1 MRVSRVY
8 VDVPLSVGT
17 ELSLPKDCTHYLTNV
32 LRLKAGAAVVLFNG
46 NGCEYHGNVNHVDKK
61 SVTVLLEKQHS
72 PVTESPLSLVL
83 VQAIARPEHMD
94 YSLQKAVELG
104 VTQIVPV
111 LTERSPP
118 FDMQRR
124 EKRQQHWAKIISS
137 AAEQCG
143 RNQLPAL
150 VPVQT
155 LDDWLA
161 HPQQPDCALVLA
173 PTAECTITQ
182 LKLTEPSSVAIL
194 IGAEGGLTE
203 AEIEQANRVGYQS
216 IRLGPRI
223 LRTETAASTMLS
235 LCQLLWGDLR

>member
-8 VDVPLSVGT
+8 VDVPLSIGT
-17 ELSLPKDCTHYLTNV
+17 ELILPKDCAHYLTNV
-32 LRLKAGAAVVLFNG
+32 LRLRAGAAVVLFNG
-46 NGCEYHGNVNHVDKK
+46 NGCEYHGKVNQVDKK
-61 SVTVLLEKQHS
+61 AVTVLLEKQHS
-72 PVTESPLSLVL
+72 PVTESPLSLML

-104 VTQIVPV
+104 VSQIVPV

-118 FDMQRR
+118 FDWQRS

-137 AAEQCG
+137 AAEQCA

-150 VPVQT
+150 APAQP
-155 LDDWLA
+155 LEDWLT
-161 HPQQPDCALVLA
+161 HTQPECALVLT
-173 PTAECTITQ
+173 PTAERTIAQ
-182 LKLTEPSSVAIL
+182 LSLAEPRSVAVL

-203 AEIEQANRVGYQS
+203 AEIFSAMRAGYQP